1 MTRQR
6 CHLRDGLVLRMF
18 ALGLAVLG
26 CRTAGATE
34 EIGSFEFSRAGYWET
49 PGSPRRVTSFNLGW
63 EFSLDGFKTRKAV
76 SLPHGIDEGEL
87 LPQASGCVNRQQ
99 AAWYR
104 KRFTWHRTSAKSFLH
119 FEAVMGKC
127 RVTVNGRLAAEHF
140 GGYLPIHVD
149 VTGLLKD
156 GENEVVVWC
165 DNSDDPTYPPG
176 KPQRDLDFAYFGGIY
191 RDVWLVE
198 TGAAYVTDSDR
209 GGVFVRTHPLD
220 GPVWT
225 VSVDAHVVKGEGDEV
240 RYRYDGRPVGRQF
253 QLEWPK
259 LWTPD
264 EPNLHDLDVEVWSG
278 GRLSDAVRVRFGIRE
293 LTLTGLGLF
302 VNGEKWRK
310 LIGVN
315 RHQDYQYLGN
325 ALANSLHWRDA
336 KKYRDAGFTAIRN
349 AHYPQDPA
357 FMDACDALG
366 LLVIVNTPGWQFW
379 NEQEPQFAARVYD
392 DIEKMCRRDRSRPS
406 LLMWE
411 PILNETRF
419 PADFAA
425 EARAIVKRETAGTD
439 GVCACDRQSAGSDDY
454 DVIYTAYSVTNAV
467 GAARPTFIREWG
479 DFVENWSAQNSPSRA
494 AREWGEQAMLAQ
506 AEHYRTGHG
515 GWASLKSI
523 LAAPDAMFGGCLW
536 HGADHARGYHPDNF
550 FGGVLS
556 YDRRKKYAWHMFKA
570 ELTKAPYVYVANTL
584 SPLAPPVVTI
594 YSNCA
599 YTASWY
605 GKPFANGMRIS
616 EDDRRAHEDA
626 YFYEHRL
633 PFEFVSLTIE
643 RADGVKEVKSW
654 PRRFSGVHLS
664 LDTEG
669 LLPVADGSDQVTVVA
684 TLVDEHNRARPYQH
698 EEVVFSVEGPAE
710 LIGPKRQTTRF
721 GEATVVLRLAARD
734 KPEPIRVTCELVRKG
749 RHVPRGASYV
759 FTPGSHVGEG
769 SVPLSEVT
777 DESRQ
782 VGLDQNAFGEGQKK

>member
-1 MTRQR
+1 MTTS
-6 CHLRDGLVLRMF
+6 GWVLRLL

-26 CRTAGATE
+26 CQAARATE
-34 EIGSFEFSRAGYWET
+34 AVGRFAFSRAGYWET

-63 EFSLDGFKTRKAV
+63 EFSLDAFKTSRAV

-149 VTGLLKD
+149 VTDLLKD
-156 GENEVVVWC
+156 GENEVAVWC
-165 DNSDDPTYPPG
+165 DNSDDPSYPPG
-176 KPQRDLDFAYFGGIY
+176 KPQRDLDFCYFGGIY
-191 RDVWLVE
+191 RDAYLVE
-198 TGAAYVTDSDR
+198 TGPAYVTDSDR
-209 GGVFVRTHPLD
+209 GGVFVRTRPLD
-220 GPVWT
+220 GGKWE
-225 VSVDAHVVKGEGDEV
+225 VSVDAAVEKGEGDEV
-240 RYRYDGRPVGRQF
+240 RFRCDGQPVVPPFVLDRPA
-253 QLEWPK
+253 

-264 EPNLHDLDVEVWSG
+264 EPNLHNLDVEVVRG
-278 GRLSDAVRVRFGIRE
+278 GRVSDAVRVRFGVRE
-293 LTLTGLGLF
+293 LKITGQGLF
-302 VNGEKWRK
+302 VNGRKWRK

-379 NEQEPQFAARVYD
+379 NDGDPRFAARVYD
-392 DIEKMCRRDRSRPS
+392 DIAKMCRRDRSRAS

-411 PILNETRF
+411 PILNETRY

-425 EARAIVKRETAGTD
+425 RARAIVKAETRGTD
-439 GVCACDRQSAGSDDY
+439 GVCACDRQSAGAEDY
-454 DVIYTAYSVTNAV
+454 DLVYTSCSVTNAT

-479 DFVENWSAQNSPSRA
+479 DFVDDWSAQNSPSRA

-515 GWASLKSI
+515 GWASLASI
-523 LAAPDAMFGGCLW
+523 LASPDAMLGGCLW

-570 ELTKAPYVYVANTL
+570 ELTDSPYVFVANAL
-584 SPLAPPVVTI
+584 EPYSPPVVTI

-599 YTASWY
+599 YAASWY
-605 GKPFANGMRIS
+605 GKPFAGGMEIS

-626 YFYEHRL
+626 YFYEHKL
-633 PFEFVSLTIE
+633 SLEFVSLALT
-643 RADGVKEVKSW
+643 RADGVKTVHPW
-654 PRRFSGVHLS
+654 ARRFSGVVLS

-669 LLPVADGSDQVTVVA
+669 LEPVADGSDQVTVVA
-684 TLVDEHNRARPYQH
+684 TLVDEHGTARPYQN

-710 LIGPKRQTTRF
+710 LIGPKRQVTRF
-721 GEATVVLRLAARD
+721 GEATVVLRLAARER
-734 KPEPIRVTCELVRKG
+734 PEPIRITCELVRKG
-749 RHVPRGASYV
+749 RHVPRGAGYV
-759 FTPGSHVGEG
+759 FTPGDSAADD
-769 SVPLSEVT
+769 SLPLGAIA

-782 VGLDQNAFGEGQKK
+782 VGLDQNAFGEGQKR

>member
-1 MTRQR
+1 MTTFELVWRI
-6 CHLRDGLVLRMF
+6 LAIGLV
-18 ALGLAVLG
+18 ALG
-26 CRTAGATE
+26 CQTALATE
-34 EIGSFEFSRAGYWET
+34 EVGRFEFSRAGYWT
-49 PGSPRRVTSFNLGW
+49 VPGSPRRVTSFNLGW
-63 EFSLDGFKTRKAV
+63 EFSLDGFKTCKAV

-104 KRFTWHRTSAKSFLH
+104 KRFSWHRTSAKSFLH

-127 RVTVNGRLAAEHF
+127 RVTVNGRVAAEHF

-149 VTGLLKD
+149 VTDLLKD

-165 DNSDDPTYPPG
+165 DNSDDPSYPPG

-198 TGAAYVTDSDR
+198 TGPAYVTDSDR
-209 GGVFVRTHPLD
+209 GGVFVRTRPQD
-220 GPVWT
+220 GGKWEVA
-225 VSVDAHVVKGEGDEV
+225 VDAAVEKGEGDEV
-240 RYRYDGRPVGRQF
+240 RFRCDGRPVVPPFVLDR
-253 QLEWPK
+253 PM

-264 EPNLHDLDVEVWSG
+264 EPNLHDLDVEVLHG
-278 GRLSDAVRVRFGIRE
+278 GQVSDAVRVRFGVRE
-293 LTLTGLGLF
+293 LKITGEGLF
-302 VNGEKWRK
+302 VNGRKWRK
-310 LIGVN
+310 LVGVN
-315 RHQDYQYLGN
+315 RHQDYLYLGN

-366 LLVIVNTPGWQFW
+366 LLVIVTTPGWQFW
-379 NEQEPQFAARVYD
+379 NEKEPKFAARVYD
-392 DIEKMCRRDRSRPS
+392 DIAKMCRRDRSRAS

-425 EARAIVKRETAGTD
+425 RARAIVKAETRGTD
-439 GVCACDRQSAGSDDY
+439 GVCACDRTSAGSDDY
-454 DVIYTAYSVTNAV
+454 DVVYTACTVTNAY

-479 DFVENWSAQNSPSRA
+479 DFPDDWSAQNSPSRA
-494 AREWGEQAMLAQ
+494 AREWGEQGMLNQ
-506 AEHYRTGHG
+506 ADHYLNGHC

-523 LAAPDAMFGGCLW
+523 LAAPDAMLGGCLW

-550 FGGVLS
+550 FGGVLT
-556 YDRRKKYAWHMFKA
+556 YGRRKKYSWHMFKA
-570 ELTKAPYVYVANTL
+570 GLTEKPYVFVANAL
-584 SPLAPPVVTI
+584 EPYSPRTVTI

-605 GKPFANGMRIS
+605 GKPFAGGMEIS
-616 EDDRRAHEDA
+616 EEDRRNHEDA
-626 YFYEHRL
+626 YFYEHKL
-633 PFEFVSLTIE
+633 SLEFVSLALT
-643 RADGVKEVKSW
+643 RADGVKSVLPW
-654 PRRFSGVHLS
+654 ARRFSGVRLS

-669 LLPVADGSDQVTVVA
+669 LDPVADGSDEVAVVA
-684 TLVDEHNRARPYQH
+684 ELVDEHGNTRHYQT
-698 EEVVFSVEGPAE
+698 ETVEFAVEGPAD
-710 LIGPKRQTTRF
+710 LIGERRQVTRF
-721 GEATVVLRLAARD
+721 GEAEVVLRLRARE
-734 KPEPIRVTCELVRKG
+734 KPEPIRITCELVRKG
-749 RHVPRGASYV
+749 RHVPRGARYV
-759 FTPGSHVGEG
+759 FTPGTHVGEG
-769 SVPLSEVT
+769 CEPLAVVT